1 MTMQCCKTS
10 IANASDEKKKGPIY
24 SHLGPT
30 TAIEIKKKALS
41 LHKTS
46 KKKKK
51 N

>member
-1 MTMQCCKTS
+1 MQVMK
-10 IANASDEKKKGPIY
+10 KKKGPIY